1 MTDRLNLPLP
11 YRRIVEALLR
21 EHVPDAEVWAY
32 GSCVTGENREGSD
45 LDLVVRGPELKPLGD
60 GFFQLVEA
68 IEDSYIPILV
78 QTHDWARLPESFH
91 AEIEREYLV
100 LQERAKDT
108 TRGEWRE
115 LPFSEAVQINPA
127 VKLDRGAV
135 YPFVDMAAISADSR
149 SVYSSDK
156 REFKGSGSRFQDSDT
171 LMARITPC
179 LENGKVARY
188 HASGGKR
195 EAHGSTE
202 FIVIRGRPNVTDNDF
217 VHYLTKWEEV
227 HNAIGQMTGT
237 SGRQRVPVDSL
248 DHLTVPIPPFS
259 EQRTIAHILGTLDDK
274 IELNRR
280 MNETLEEMARALFKS
295 WFVDFLP
302 VRAKQRARTQTGD
315 PVRAKAALESSAAGG
330 SRQAAS
336 VSPQARP
343 WGEIK
348 HRYSRE
354 TLERSRSLRQDQTD
368 AEGLLWLH
376 LRNKQLDGYKFRRQQ
391 PIGPYIADFACLSR
405 NLLIELDGGQHV
417 EGRAYDEKRDAF
429 LQEQG
434 YRVLR
439 FWNHE
444 VFQNCIG
451 VLERI
456 YEVLI
461 SAPPHQQSPA
471 GSPSANSPQGGSDWT
486 VERARTYLNSMDKS
500 IVDLFPDRLVDS
512 ELGEIPEGWEVKAL
526 GEVANQRRS
535 GASPEHIDPDSP
547 YIGLEHMPQ
556 RSIALSEWNNA
567 DGLVSGKFRFEE
579 DDILFGKL
587 RPYFHKVG
595 VAPVDGVCSTD
606 IVVVSPISAEW
617 FGFVLEHT
625 SSKEFVDYT
634 DAASTGTRMPRT
646 KWKDMAMYK
655 VALPGVEL
663 AGAFSEIIQP
673 WIKSI
678 LSAIHESH
686 FLAQQRDALLPK
698 LVSGEVR
705 LRNSG
710 NYTENRC

>member
-1 MTDRLNLPLP
+1 MVFQEWRKQTTLVEWTKISLGDVCTKIGSGATPRGGEEVYLKDGP
-11 YRRIVEALLR
+11 YAFIRSQNVYNSRFARVGLAFIGDEHAEALRNVEVLPDDVLLNITGDSVARVCQVDPLVLPARVNQHVAIIRPNPNKLNPTYLR
-21 EHVPDAEVWAY
+21 YYLASPAVQAMLLSWA
-32 GSCVTGENREGSD
+32 GSGGTRN
-45 LDLVVRGPELKPLGD
+45 
-60 GFFQLVEA
+60 A
-68 IEDSYIPILV
+68 ITKQMI
-78 QTHDWARLPESFH
+78 ESFEVRAPTDL
-91 AEIEREYLV
+91 AE
-100 LQERAKDT
+100 QCA
-108 TRGEWRE
+108 
-115 LPFSEAVQINPA
+115 
-127 VKLDRGAV
+127 
-135 YPFVDMAAISADSR
+135 
-149 SVYSSDK
+149 
-156 REFKGSGSRFQDSDT
+156 
-171 LMARITPC
+171 
-179 LENGKVARY
+179 
-188 HASGGKR
+188 
-195 EAHGSTE
+195 
-202 FIVIRGRPNVTDNDF
+202 
-217 VHYLTKWEEV
+217 
-227 HNAIGQMTGT
+227 
-237 SGRQRVPVDSL
+237 
-248 DHLTVPIPPFS
+248 
-259 EQRTIAHILGTLDDK
+259 IAHILGTLDDK

-280 MNETLEEMARALFKS
+280 LNETLEEMARALFKS

-471 GSPSANSPQGGSDWT
+471 GSPSATPPQGGSDWT

>member
-1 MTDRLNLPLP
+1 
-11 YRRIVEALLR
+11 
-21 EHVPDAEVWAY
+21 
-32 GSCVTGENREGSD
+32 
-45 LDLVVRGPELKPLGD
+45 
-60 GFFQLVEA
+60 
-68 IEDSYIPILV
+68 
-78 QTHDWARLPESFH
+78 
-91 AEIEREYLV
+91 
-100 LQERAKDT
+100 
-108 TRGEWRE
+108 
-115 LPFSEAVQINPA
+115 
-127 VKLDRGAV
+127 
-135 YPFVDMAAISADSR
+135 
-149 SVYSSDK
+149 
-156 REFKGSGSRFQDSDT
+156 
-171 LMARITPC
+171 
-179 LENGKVARY
+179 
-188 HASGGKR
+188 
-195 EAHGSTE
+195 
-202 FIVIRGRPNVTDNDF
+202 
-217 VHYLTKWEEV
+217 
-227 HNAIGQMTGT
+227 
-237 SGRQRVPVDSL
+237 
-248 DHLTVPIPPFS
+248 
-259 EQRTIAHILGTLDDK
+259 
-274 IELNRR
+274 
-280 MNETLEEMARALFKS
+280 MARALFKS

-471 GSPSANSPQGGSDWT
+471 GSPSATPPQGGSDWT

-646 KWKDMAMYK
+646 K
-655 VALPGVEL
+655 LER
-663 AGAFSEIIQP
+663 
-673 WIKSI
+673 
-678 LSAIHESH
+678 H
-686 FLAQQRDALLPK
+686 
-698 LVSGEVR
+698 
-705 LRNSG
+705 G
-710 NYTENRC
+710 NV